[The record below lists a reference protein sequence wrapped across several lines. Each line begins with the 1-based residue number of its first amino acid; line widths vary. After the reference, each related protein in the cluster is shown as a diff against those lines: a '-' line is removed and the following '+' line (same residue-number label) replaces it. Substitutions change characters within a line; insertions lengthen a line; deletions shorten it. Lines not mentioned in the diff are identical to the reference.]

1 MVTKKRV
8 TRKVTPKK
16 GTVSPKGGTYLDKGI
31 ELIKWVD
38 TPFKLIAVV
47 ILASLF
53 FLGYFAWDSRQVI
66 LQAITTTAHMP
77 TLKEQEKLLPIAAAL
92 QKDTEAVSVVVY
104 KANLVVNS
112 RVTVI
117 AIGKEGRDKS
127 IDGSMSSLFSASS
140 ERNAAM
146 VAMLNGEVMCSKLEV
161 SGKTTEWE
169 AKQGATY
176 VCRGSIPPEVG
187 AFAGYVTAG
196 FKVQP
201 EDVNAIKVRINAAS
215 TEMAK

>member
-16 GTVSPKGGTYLDKGI
+16 GTISPKGGTYLDKGI

-66 LQAITTTAHMP
+66 LHAITTADHLP

-112 RVTVI
+112 RVTVL

-127 IDGSMSSLFSASS
+127 LDGSMSSLFSASS

-161 SGKTTEWE
+161 LGKTTE
-169 AKQGATY
+169 
-176 VCRGSIPPEVG
+176 
-187 AFAGYVTAG
+187 
-196 FKVQP
+196 
-201 EDVNAIKVRINAAS
+201 
-215 TEMAK
+215 